1 MRKYSKC
8 ASDSKLSHKSS
19 RNLGI
24 LDSATFKADAG
35 FFRISVVQPVIG
47 VVEYIDDL
55 IDIGNAGVRIRV
67 DIIHT

>member
-1 MRKYSKC
+1 M
-8 ASDSKLSHKSS
+8 
-19 RNLGI
+19 
-24 LDSATFKADAG
+24 DSATFKADAG

-55 IDIGNAGVRIRV
+55 IDIGDAGVRIRV